1 MRHFF
6 YIQILDERSIE
17 VIVFESSLYRT
28 SDFWIQVYENIYFN
42 WIVNIRVDLAHDI
55 SSIIPISSISRQGSQ
70 NIVS

>member
-6 YIQILDERSIE
+6 YIQILDEKSIE

-28 SDFWIQVYENIYFN
+28 SDFWIKVYENIYFN